1 MIQKQGI
8 QDLKN
13 VLVPPPQPAPSMP
26 MFHST
31 PVGYSPAGMY
41 APPPR
46 HARKLHHPSPVSR
59 GAKLFA
65 RRSSSEKMMVESD
78 LGLGALGAVGGLR
91 EKDEESDS
99 LSSLEFGD
107 V

>member
-1 MIQKQGI
+1 
-8 QDLKN
+8 
-13 VLVPPPQPAPSMP
+13 MP

-31 PVGYSPAGMY
+31 PVGYSPVGMFGN
-41 APPPR
+41 PPPQR
-46 HARKLHHPSPVSR
+46 NARKVHHPSPVSR

-65 RRSSSEKMMVESD
+65 RRSSSEKMMIAESE
-78 LGLGALGAVGGLR
+78 LGALGAVGGLR

>member
-1 MIQKQGI
+1 M
-8 QDLKN
+8 
-13 VLVPPPQPAPSMP
+13 LVPPPQPAPSMP

-31 PVGYSPAGMY
+31 PVGYSSAMY
-41 APPPR
+41 GNLNPLPPR
-46 HARKLHHPSPVSR
+46 NPNRKLHHPSPVSR

-65 RRSSSEKMMVESD
+65 RRSSSDKMMSD
-78 LGLGALGAVGGLR
+78 GELASLGAVGGLR
-91 EKDEESDS
+91 EKDEDSDS